1 MSSSWLTISI
11 YQWHRQPCGL
21 FSVCLWSSRSQK
33 PSLTLGGFSTWPGT
47 RWIISKPCQTSQIGW
62 EPTREASPT
71 SPPSGRQSPGVTV
84 RKSSLNRRKAGENV
98 ERRPTKT
105 TFSGDGFDSPT
116 THSHLGRTHCEQ
128 QWFGYLIFV
137 NNGLC
142 EPTVSNNDFDI
153 CQQWFWIV
161 CIAGRSRSTCPPAS
175 LGTHSRGGNHF
186 KHSRDGS

>member
-1 MSSSWLTISI
+1 MSSSWLTILI
-11 YQWHRQPCGL
+11 HQWHRQPCGL

-47 RWIISKPCQTSQIGW
+47 RWIISKPCQTSQTGW

-128 QWFGYLIFV
+128 QRFWYLS
-137 NNGLC
+137 
-142 EPTVSNNDFDI
+142 TM
-153 CQQWFWIV
+153 FWIV
-161 CIAGRSRSTCPPAS
+161 YIAGRSRSTCPPAC
-175 LGTHSRGGNHF
+175 LGTHSRGGKHF
-186 KHSRDGS
+186 KHSRGGS